1 MKRQIRR
8 RIKRNWDKIKC
19 FRDCTGEVSI
29 EDLPNTAV
37 DFLFK
42 VDYDLLLR
50 YNLDMFRRWRL
61 YPVLV
66 VDGFFW
72 QGLYYNVGL
81 ASDDWLVLRFDDD
94 VFVEF
99 GSGCFCR

>member
-8 RIKRNWDKIKC
+8 RINRKWDKIKC
-19 FRDCTGEVSI
+19 FSDCTGKVCI
-29 EDLPNTAV
+29 ENLPNTAV
-37 DFLFK
+37 EFLLK

-72 QGLYYNVGL
+72 QGLYYNVGV
-81 ASDDWLVLRFDDD
+81 ASDDWLALHFDDD
-94 VFVEF
+94 DFENF
-99 GSGCFCR
+99 E